1 LGRAVPDVVIPAYY
15 ITMAIITG
23 IYIVLALSL
32 NIITGFAGQPNMGHA
47 AFFGIGAYTLAILT
61 TRYEVA
67 YWIAAVAAAVAAGAV
82 GSLLGLISLRV
93 REDFL
98 AITTIGINFVVV
110 SIFLYHPFFGQAFG
124 IGNIPMPSLLGRT
137 LDRGGLL
144 VVVALAVL
152 LVIWISRRVEG
163 SWFGLALE
171 SLREDEQA
179 AEAVGIDTRRF
190 KVLAF
195 TLGTAL
201 AGFAGALYASFMSFI
216 SPGDFTF
223 PLSIT
228 ILCMAVVGGLGTIR
242 GPVVGAII
250 LSLAPEV
257 FRFVLEYRLLVYGG
271 LLVVMMRL
279 QPAGLLGRGSFLMR
293 QVERWPLR
301 GRGPAAIP

>member
-1 LGRAVPDVVIPAYY
+1 MVIPAYY

-23 IYIVLALSL
+23 IYTILALSL

-61 TRYEVA
+61 TRFDVSF
-67 YWIAAVAAAVAAGAV
+67 WLAAAAAAVAAGAV
-82 GSLLGLISLRV
+82 GTLLGLISLRV

-110 SIFLYHPFFGQAFG
+110 SVFLYHPFFGQAFG
-124 IGNIPMPSLLGRT
+124 IGNIPMPSVFGRVV
-137 LDRGGLL
+137 DRGGLL
-144 VVVALAVL
+144 LLVLLVVL
-152 LVIWISRRVEG
+152 LVIWVSRRVEG

-195 TLGTAL
+195 ALGTAL
-201 AGFAGALYASFMSFI
+201 AGLAGAFYASFMSFI

-242 GPVVGAII
+242 GPVAGAIV

-257 FRFVLEYRLLVYGG
+257 FRFVMDYRLLVYGG
-271 LLVVMMRL
+271 LLVLMMRL
-279 QPAGLLGRGSFLMR
+279 QPAGLLGRGSFLVR
-293 QVERWPLR
+293 QGERWLR
-301 GRGPAAIP
+301 RRGSAALP

>member
-1 LGRAVPDVVIPAYY
+1 MSIPAYY

-23 IYIVLALSL
+23 IYTILALSL

-67 YWIAAVAAAVAAGAV
+67 YWLAALAAAVAAGAV

-110 SIFLYHPFFGQAFG
+110 SVFLYHPFFGQAFG
-124 IGNIPMPSLLGRT
+124 IGNIPMPSVLGQALGRS
-137 LDRGGLL
+137 GLL
-144 VVVALAVL
+144 VVVVLTVVAV
-152 LVIWISRRVEG
+152 VWISRRVEG

-171 SLREDEQA
+171 SLREDEEA

-195 TLGTAL
+195 ALGTAL

-242 GPVVGAII
+242 GPVVGAIV
-250 LSLAPEV
+250 LSLLPEV
-257 FRFVLEYRLLVYGG
+257 FRFVMDYRLLVYGG
-271 LLVVMMRL
+271 LLVLMMRL
-279 QPAGLLGRGSFLMR
+279 QPSGLLGRGSFLMR
-293 QVERWPLR
+293 CGERWR
-301 GRGPAAIP
+301 MGRRRSAAVS